1 MGTKTRSQI
10 ENRGLDPTRDP
21 RSRRRIR
28 LALEMQ
34 CMELRL
40 QGRIADGGTG
50 GDGRVGALEKGLLCF
65 VTRVDKMDCSSF
77 IFKEVKVS
85 SKMHN

>member
-1 MGTKTRSQI
+1 
-10 ENRGLDPTRDP
+10 
-21 RSRRRIR
+21 
-28 LALEMQ
+28 
-34 CMELRL
+34 MELRL